1 MGSKHDCQSPSS
13 KGESSPIP
21 TVAWICLVVAA
32 CYLTPKLEGALI
44 QNPQMIWPLWPGSA
58 VLVSIL
64 LQVPGRVWPILIPAA
79 FATFAVYDLSVGV
92 PLTSIA
98 WFVPA
103 NTVQVLGSALCLR
116 YFFGGVPRLNS
127 LKALAKYSIIA
138 VILAPCAAA
147 FLSASGIGAGN
158 YWDSWRITFLSEA
171 LAFAT
176 LTPAIL
182 SWISEGPA
190 WVRQPR
196 ARHLEAAALIVG
208 LVLLS
213 HFTFD
218 KSESAYSPAL
228 LYSLIPFLL
237 WAALRFG
244 WIGISTSVILV
255 CIFTIRG
262 AVHNQGPFSEYH
274 ALKDMLSLQ
283 LFLTLAAV
291 PFMAL
296 AALAEDRKIASKE
309 LALSSERVRESEERL
324 RMAAEAGNMYAYE
337 WDVVNDVIMQSQE
350 SANVLGFNEEA
361 KPITRR
367 QLLDRVHPDDRA
379 LFNSS
384 VDQVAPENP
393 TTHITYRML
402 RLDGSVV
409 WLENRAQAFFDEQ
422 GKLHRMIGMVADITE
437 RKRTEEA
444 LLEVNQTLRAQT
456 GLLQSREEL
465 LKIFVKSVPVGVAML
480 DREMRYLQ
488 VSDRW
493 CADYSV
499 DSSEVLGRSHYDLFP
514 DIPPRWKEIHS
525 RALGGETLRAD
536 EDRWDREGGL
546 TTWVRWEILPWRTP
560 SGIVGGIL
568 IFAEDITHRKEMAEA
583 ISGMSRKLIESQ
595 EQERARIGREL
606 HDDINQRLAML
617 ALELGQ
623 LEENPSEVQKRV
635 HELRNRTTE
644 ISDDVQALSHELHA
658 SKLEYLGAL
667 GGIKS
672 WCKEF
677 GERHGIQIDFTSP
690 EETISLPPE
699 IGLCLFRVLQEALHN
714 VAKYSGVKRAEVQLR
729 EDSDE
734 IHLLVSDLG
743 RGFDLETAIQ
753 GRGLGLTS
761 MKERVRLVSGI
772 LEIQSKPR
780 GGTTVHVRV
789 PVRSEPTS
797 QRAVG

>member
-1 MGSKHDCQSPSS
+1 MGSNHDRQSPSN
-13 KGESSPIP
+13 KGESSPVP
-21 TVAWICLVVAA
+21 TVAWLCLVVAA
-32 CYLTPKLEGALI
+32 CYLAPRLEGALI
-44 QNPQMIWPLWPGSA
+44 QNPKMIWPLWPGSA

-64 LQVPGRVWPILIPAA
+64 LLVPGRVWPILIPAA

-92 PLTSIA
+92 PLRSIA

-103 NTVQVLGSALCLR
+103 NTVQVLTSALCLR
-116 YFFGGVPRLNS
+116 YFFDGVPRLNS
-127 LKALAKYSIIA
+127 LKALAKYAIFA
-138 VILAPCAAA
+138 VILAPFGAA
-147 FLSASGIGAGN
+147 FLSASGIEAGN
-158 YWDSWRITFLSEA
+158 YWDGWRICFLSEA

-190 WVRQPR
+190 WVREPR

-213 HFTFD
+213 YFTFNR
-218 KSESAYSPAL
+218 SEGAYSPAL
-228 LYSLIPFLL
+228 LYSLVPFLL

-262 AVHNQGPFSEYH
+262 AVHYQGPFSAHH

-283 LFLTLAAV
+283 LFLTFAAI

-296 AALAEDRKIASKE
+296 AALVEDRKIASKE

-324 RMAAEAGNMYAYE
+324 RLAVEAGNMYAYE
-337 WDVVNDVIMQSQE
+337 WDVVSDVIIRSQE
-350 SANVLGFNEEA
+350 SANVLGFAEEA
-361 KPITRR
+361 KPMTRR
-367 QLLDRVHPDDRA
+367 QLSARVHPDDRV

-384 VDQVAPENP
+384 VDQVTPENP
-393 TTHITYRML
+393 TNRISYRML
-402 RLDGSVV
+402 RPDGSLV
-409 WLENRAQAFFDEQ
+409 WLEKRARAFFDEQ
-422 GKLHRMIGMVADITE
+422 GKLLRMIGMVADITE

-499 DSSEVLGRSHYDLFP
+499 DSSEVLGRSHYELFP
-514 DIPPRWKEIHS
+514 DIPPRWKEMHS
-525 RALGGETLRAD
+525 RALDGETLRAD
-536 EDRWDREGGL
+536 EDRWDREGS
-546 TTWVRWEILPWRTP
+546 TTWIRWEILPWRTP

-568 IFAEDITHRKEMAEA
+568 IFAEDITHRKQMAEA

-617 ALELGQ
+617 ALELGE
-623 LEENPSEVQKRV
+623 LEENPSEVRRRV
-635 HELRNRTTE
+635 HELRGRTTE

-677 GERHGIQIDFTSP
+677 GGRHGIQIDFQGP
-690 EETISLPPE
+690 EATISLPRE

-729 EDSDE
+729 EDSGE

-743 RGFDLETAIQ
+743 RGFDSETAMQ

-761 MKERVRLVSGI
+761 MQERVRLVNGI
-772 LEIQSKPR
+772 IEIQSRPR
-780 GGTTVHVRV
+780 RGTTVHVRV
-789 PVRSEPTS
+789 PLRSEPTS

>member
-1 MGSKHDCQSPSS
+1 
-13 KGESSPIP
+13 
-21 TVAWICLVVAA
+21 
-32 CYLTPKLEGALI
+32 LEEALI

-64 LQVPGRVWPILIPAA
+64 LVVPGRVWPILIPAA
-79 FATFAVYDLSVGV
+79 FATFAVYDLGVGV
-92 PLTSIA
+92 PLRSIA

-103 NTVQVLGSALCLR
+103 NTVQVLTSALCLR
-116 YFFGGVPRLNS
+116 YFFDGVPRLNS
-127 LKALAKYSIIA
+127 LKALAKYSIFA
-138 VILAPCAAA
+138 VIVAPFGAA

-158 YWDSWRITFLSEA
+158 YWDGWRICFLSEA

-182 SWISEGPA
+182 SWIGEGPA
-190 WVRQPR
+190 WVREPR

-213 HFTFD
+213 YFTFNT
-218 KSESAYSPAL
+218 SEGAYSPAF
-228 LYSLIPFLL
+228 LYSLVPFLL

-262 AVHNQGPFSEYH
+262 AVHNLGPFSEQH

-283 LFLTLAAV
+283 LFLTFAAM

-296 AALAEDRKIASKE
+296 AALAEDRKVAFKE

-324 RMAAEAGNMYAYE
+324 RLATQTGKMYAYE
-337 WDVVNDVIMQSQE
+337 WDVANDVIMRSEE
-350 SANVLGFNEEA
+350 SVNVLGFSDEW

-367 QLLDRVHPDDRA
+367 QLSARVHPDDRV

-384 VDQVAPENP
+384 VDQVTRENP
-393 TTHITYRML
+393 TSQISYRML
-402 RLDGSVV
+402 RPDGSVV
-409 WLENRAQAFFDEQ
+409 WLEKRSRAFFDEQ
-422 GKLHRMIGMVADITE
+422 GKLQRMIGMVADITE

-444 LLEVNQTLRAQT
+444 LLELNRALEAQT

-465 LKIFVKSVPVGVAML
+465 LKIFVKSVPAGVAML
-480 DREMRYLQ
+480 DRDMRYLQ

-499 DSSEVLGRSHYDLFP
+499 DSSQVLGRSHYELFP
-514 DIPPRWKEIHS
+514 DMPQRWKEMHC
-525 RALGGETLRAD
+525 RGLNGETLRED
-536 EDRWDREGGL
+536 EDRWDREDG
-546 TTWVRWEILPWRTP
+546 TRWIRWEIRPWRTP

-568 IFAEDITHRKEMAEA
+568 IFAEDITHRKQIEEA
-583 ISGMSRKLIESQ
+583 LSGMSRQLIEAQ
-595 EQERARIGREL
+595 EEERARIGREL

-617 ALELGQ
+617 AIELDQ
-623 LEENPSEVQKRV
+623 LQDNPSQFRGRVQ
-635 HELRNRTTE
+635 ELRKQTIE
-644 ISDDVQALSHELHA
+644 ISNDVQALSHELHS

-667 GGIKS
+667 GAMRS

-677 GERHGIQIDFTSP
+677 GERQGIQIDFKSTEVHTSVA
-690 EETISLPPE
+690 PE

-714 VAKYSGVKRAEVQLR
+714 AAKHSGVKRIEVRLR
-729 EDSDE
+729 EDSE

-743 RGFDLETAIQ
+743 RGFDSETAMR
-753 GRGLGLTS
+753 RGLG
-761 MKERVRLVSGI
+761 
-772 LEIQSKPR
+772 PR
-780 GGTTVHVRV
+780 AC
-789 PVRSEPTS
+789 RSEF
-797 QRAVG
+797 GC